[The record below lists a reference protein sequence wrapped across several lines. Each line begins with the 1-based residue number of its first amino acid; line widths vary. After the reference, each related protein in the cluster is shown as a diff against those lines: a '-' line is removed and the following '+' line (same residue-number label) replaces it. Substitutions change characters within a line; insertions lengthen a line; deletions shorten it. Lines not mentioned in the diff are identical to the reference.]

1 MGTASHQSLKWS
13 GTKKNGNACL
23 ILLLGS
29 ERNINSK
36 RAAGNFP
43 EFLKLHSENIQ
54 SEKGLPEM
62 TN

>member
-1 MGTASHQSLKWS
+1 MLA
-13 GTKKNGNACL
+13 L
-23 ILLLGS
+23 IILAIGKRICCNVDFAVTVLGS